1 MDHPMVAQ
9 IERTG
14 YPFSDRRNDYGVD
27 GLGNEVFTGDEIIE
41 FFDDF
46 YLVEELSTDAIEIME
61 QHGGVHKIAK

>member
-61 QHGGVHKIAK
+61 QHGGVYKIAK